1 MVQSGYLIVFSVLSS
16 YVKVTKRH
24 VKAKA
29 DIAVDIAVV
38 RGWSTH
44 TAYDKKVIISCM
56 RRIAYD
62 KVKAL

>member
-16 YVKVTKRH
+16 YAKVTKRH
-24 VKAKA
+24 VKPMA
-29 DIAVDIAVV
+29 DIAVV

-44 TAYDKKVIISCM
+44 TACDNKVIMSCM